1 MMLREAAANQTIP
14 TIQIPQNWS
23 HHLDNPAT
31 AQMILSH
38 HLPVSGISSSSS
50 TTSLSEVLLTAL
62 NRYNKL
68 NGTDTNTTDISGG
81 GAGGCVTVDPHDYY
95 CDEFRM
101 YDFKVRRCTR
111 ADQHEWVDCPYVHPD
126 EKARR
131 RDPVRFNYSATG
143 CTEFRK
149 GSCKKGDACEYAHGV
164 FESWLHPDR
173 YRTQACKD
181 GIDCRRKICF
191 FAHTVDQIR
200 VVSTQRNS
208 PLLTESP
215 RSSYD
220 GSPVRNGL
228 ESYFMKVS
236 AAAASPTSTLLMH
249 SSQSEPMSPMSPVA
263 GYCSPFRESPRR
275 SLFNNLPSTPTRS
288 VARSSDFWDLE
299 RPSFEEELMMQRVES
314 GRKVRESLLAKLIQ
328 ENSFK
333 RVESFNP
340 TPDVGWVSDL
350 LK

>member
-1 MMLREAAANQTIP
+1 MMLREAANQTIP
-14 TIQIPQNWS
+14 TVQIPQWS
-23 HHLDNPAT
+23 HHLDNPT
-31 AQMILSH
+31 AQMILSP

-50 TTSLSEVLLTAL
+50 TASCSLPEVLLTAL

-68 NGTDTNTTDISGG
+68 NGSDTNTTDISGG
-81 GAGGCVTVDPHDYY
+81 YVSVDDYY

-111 ADQHEWVDCPYVHPD
+111 VDQHEWVDCPYVHPD

-149 GSCKKGDACEYAHGV
+149 GNCKKGDTCEYAHGV

-181 GIDCRRKICF
+181 GVDCRRKICF
-191 FAHTVDQIR
+191 FAHTVEQLR
-200 VVSTQRNS
+200 VVSTQKNS

-220 GSPVRNGL
+220 GSPIRNSL

-236 AAAASPTSTLLMH
+236 AASPTSTLMMH
-249 SSQSEPMSPMSPVA
+249 SLQSAPMTPMSPIS

-275 SLFNNLPSTPTRS
+275 SLFNNLPSTPTRA
-288 VARSSDFWDLE
+288 VARSSDFWDLD
-299 RPSFEEELMMQRVES
+299 RNSSEEEQMMQRVES
-314 GRKVRESLLAKLIQ
+314 GRKVRESLLAKLIH
-328 ENSFK
+328 ENSYK
-333 RVESFNP
+333 RVDSSSP
-340 TPDVGWVSDL
+340 IPDVGWVSEL

>member
-1 MMLREAAANQTIP
+1 MANQTISSV
-14 TIQIPQNWS
+14 QVPQWS
-23 HHLDNPAT
+23 HHLDNPT
-31 AQMILSH
+31 AQMILP

-50 TTSLSEVLLTAL
+50 TTSCSLSEALLTAL
-62 NRYNKL
+62 NRYKQL
-68 NGTDTNTTDISGG
+68 NGTDANTTTDITGG
-81 GAGGCVTVDPHDYY
+81 GYHVSGEDYF

-111 ADQHEWVDCPYVHPD
+111 VDQHEWVDCPYVHPE

-131 RDPVRFNYSATG
+131 RDPVRYNYSATG

-191 FAHTVDQIR
+191 FAHTVEQLR
-200 VVSTQRNS
+200 VGSTQKNS

-220 GSPVRNGL
+220 GSPIRSTL
-228 ESYFMKVS
+228 ESYFMKAAAA
-236 AAAASPTSTLLMH
+236 AAAASPTSTLMMH
-249 SSQSEPMSPMSPVA
+249 PSQSAPMSPMSPVA

-275 SLFNNLPSTPTRS
+275 SLFNNLPLTPTRS
-288 VARSSDFWDLE
+288 VGRSSDFWDLDSYN
-299 RPSFEEELMMQRVES
+299 SFEEEQMMQRVES
-314 GRKVRESLLAKLIQ
+314 GRKVRENLLAKLIH

-333 RVESFNP
+333 RVDSSNP

-350 LK
+350 VK